1 MEARIAKLEE
11 FAADAKQRLVL
22 IETRLDQ
29 TATKADVHEMTTAM
43 IKWTV
48 GTAVAIVLAAISV
61 ITVLVNTAALRSS
74 AGIAPAAISAAAP
87 AAASAAMAPLAAPVI
102 IYLPVPVPSV
112 PASTTQ
118 PSR

>member
-29 TATKADVHEMTTAM
+29 TATKADVHEMTAAM

-48 GTAVAIVLAAISV
+48 GTAVAIVVAAISV
-61 ITVLVNTAALRSS
+61 ITVVVNTAAQRSP
-74 AGIAPAAISAAAP
+74 AG
-87 AAASAAMAPLAAPVI
+87 V
-102 IYLPVPVPSV
+102 
-112 PASTTQ
+112 
-118 PSR
+118 

>member
-29 TATKADVHEMTTAM
+29 TATKADVHEMTAAM

-48 GTAVAIVLAAISV
+48 GTAVAIVVAAISV
-61 ITVLVNTAALRSS
+61 ITVVVNTAAQRSP
-74 AGIAPAAISAAAP
+74 AGVVPTS
-87 AAASAAMAPLAAPVI
+87 APVI
-102 IYLPVPVPSV
+102 IYLPVPVP
-112 PASTTQ
+112 PASTSAAQ

>member
-11 FAADAKQRLVL
+11 FATDARQHLVQ

-29 TATKADVHEMTTAM
+29 TATKADVHEMTAAM

-48 GTAVAIVLAAISV
+48 GSAAAIVVAAISV
-61 ITVLVNTAALRSS
+61 VTVVVNTAATR
-74 AGIAPAAISAAAP
+74 GPAVALP
-87 AAASAAMAPLAAPVI
+87 VTAPLTVPATAPVI
-102 IYLPVPVPSV
+102 IYLPAPLL
-112 PASTTQ
+112 PASPTQ